1 MKHLQRQKR
10 FEEETSFDRKNQ
22 TLSDSQSKCSPNS
35 EEADWASRSGSQ
47 KDDQLRQKS
56 RHHVTRVGSRS
67 PGRKLTCLIPRGAT
81 LFENRYPNEYVN
93 G

>member
-10 FEEETSFDRKNQ
+10 FEEETSSDRKNR

-47 KDDQLRQKS
+47 KDDQLRRKIQTP
-56 RHHVTRVGSRS
+56 RQRVSA
-67 PGRKLTCLIPRGAT
+67 PDLLVV
-81 LFENRYPNEYVN
+81 NYPV
-93 G
+93 